1 MNGSVAS
8 RGAGDA
14 SGLMP
19 GDAIGPYELVFR
31 AAEGGMATI
40 WAARCRGSR
49 GFSQLVAV
57 KVLSD
62 LLREDPDGRAM
73 FLDEARTAARIIHPN
88 VCQVLDYG
96 EDGGRPYMAMEW
108 IEGESLARIAAAQ
121 RMRGEHLP
129 LRWVLH
135 VAAAA
140 CAGLH
145 AAHEARDDDG
155 EPMNLVHRD
164 VSPQNIMVTWG
175 GVTKIVDFGVA
186 KSRRRAQVTRF
197 GVIKGK
203 TSYFSPEQ
211 IRVEELDRRS
221 DIFSFGIML
230 YVLVTDHHPF
240 RGRCAIETVQ
250 NIANKDPFPPREIVP
265 DLPPE
270 LDALILRALSRNP
283 ADRFPTAADLG
294 RALEGLAVTLGAAE
308 AGSEEDTF
316 ASGVLSAR
324 QVGALVEAAL
334 PGVALVRQARIA
346 RATELLDQAKER
358 EEELVRVAARISFDE
373 ITIEEIISEEEEQ
386 GAGPPPS
393 DTKTA
398 QTQASVGAP
407 PPVREESTRRAG
419 PVSRTPHPT
428 AIAAP
433 AEPVAE
439 RRRGSF
445 GALQALVLLGAAAL
459 TIKVAEQRDAGA
471 ARAAEAQAGIA
482 LTATRLSAGA
492 LAEAERKQADGGV
505 EVTPAPEAKQVE
517 ARQAEAQAL
526 EPARTA
532 VQAPPPAPIAPP
544 PAKPRPAPREDAA
557 KSQPYEPKGL

>member
-1 MNGSVAS
+1 MNGSVGS
-8 RGAGDA
+8 PRGIGDA
-14 SGLMP
+14 KGLAP
-19 GDAIGPYELVFR
+19 GDTIGSYELVFR

-40 WAARCRGSR
+40 WAARRRGSR

-96 EDGGRPYMAMEW
+96 EDGGRPYMVMEW

-121 RMRGEHLP
+121 RMQGERLP

-145 AAHEARDDDG
+145 AAHEAHDDDG

-186 KSRRRAQVTRF
+186 KSRRRSQVTRV

-211 IRVEELDRRS
+211 IRVEALDRRS

-230 YVLVTDHHPF
+230 YVLITDHHPF
-240 RGRCAIETVQ
+240 RGRCALETVQ
-250 NIANKDPFPPREIVP
+250 NIATKDPFPPRELLP

-270 LDALILRALSRNP
+270 LDALILRALARDP
-283 ADRFPTAADLG
+283 DARFPTAAELG
-294 RALEGLAVTLGAAE
+294 RALERLAVTLGAAE
-308 AGSEEDTF
+308 ASAEEYTMP
-316 ASGVLSAR
+316 SGGVLSAR

-334 PGVALVRQARIA
+334 PGVALVRRARIA
-346 RATELLDQAKER
+346 RATDLLDQARALAE
-358 EEELVRVAARISFDE
+358 AAERISFDE
-373 ITIEEIISEEEEQ
+373 ITLEEITDEEEEEGE
-386 GAGPPPS
+386 GARREDAPTLPMR
-393 DTKTA
+393 A
-398 QTQASVGAP
+398 QASRPAH
-407 PPVREESTRRAG
+407 PPVREESTRRGG
-419 PVSRTPHPT
+419 PVSRTPHAT

-433 AEPVAE
+433 AAPAGGG
-439 RRRGSF
+439 RGSLV
-445 GALQALVLLGAAAL
+445 AVQALVLLGAAAL
-459 TIKVAEQRDAGA
+459 TMKISEQHDAGA
-471 ARAAEAQAGIA
+471 GRAAEAHAGVALSAARILADA
-482 LTATRLSAGA
+482 LTEAEALAGA
-492 LAEAERKQADGGV
+492 EKKPVDDGREAAPTV
-505 EVTPAPEAKQVE
+505 ET
-517 ARQAEAQAL
+517 QAL
-526 EPARTA
+526 QPVRTT
-532 VQAPPPAPIAPP
+532 VEAPPPAPSAPLP
-544 PAKPRPAPREDAA
+544 VMKPKPAPRAGAA
-557 KSQPYEPKGL
+557 SSEPYEPTGL